1 LDKKQTIFRNYFP
14 YTYIYKDIKKGKRVM
29 STKKA
34 FLEYLGNRK
43 WKKVKNSQVV
53 AGRSYLRYAG
63 GRIWKKQR
71 KAPLKH

>member
-1 LDKKQTIFRNYFP
+1 
-14 YTYIYKDIKKGKRVM
+14 M

-43 WKKVKNSQVV
+43 WKKIKNAPVV
-53 AGRSYLRYAG
+53 AGKSYLRYTG
-63 GRIWKKQR
+63 ERKWKKKE